1 MQRTPQSNQERQLG
15 PDPTEWDRLLIEE
28 QLAHYSRQAREPDP
42 LGKLALFSAGARTQ
56 GRFGTLI
63 LECSSCKRESA
74 IRLREL
80 PRLAIPFWMAAPR
93 RYPAYIRCP
102 ACGRRTRLRP
112 AWRI

>member
-1 MQRTPQSNQERQLG
+1 MQQPPQGKTTPRSADPGDWDRQL
-15 PDPTEWDRLLIEE
+15 IED

-74 IRLREL
+74 VRLREL

-102 ACGRRTRLRP
+102 ACGRRTWLRP